1 MVAVSCTVGY
11 VLRAG
16 AGLYEPA
23 APVRYCGGRRQGG
36 RQGGGMRTICFY
48 YVQRACFFF
57 LTRTEPFIPRARQEE
72 LEHKMRRT
80 PAEGHARRC
89 LPVVVGGWL

>member
-16 AGLYEPA
+16 ADLYKPA
-23 APVRYCGGRRQGG
+23 APGRYCGGRRQGG

-57 LTRTEPFIPRARQEE
+57 YAPSLLVARARQEE

-80 PAEGHARRC
+80 RAEGHARRC
-89 LPVVVGGWL
+89 LPVGVGGWL